1 VKFEQASCNVPEE
14 DGGTYVGFSFLLYQG
29 QPGLKLN
36 QAEQCSLFSS
46 FPLQPLL
53 SARRLGSQ
61 MNDSSLQ
68 TVKPS
73 ALALALEGARVTPG
87 SSLLSERSAL
97 EKEGKDV
104 KNVVAMLSSL
114 CNT

>member
-1 VKFEQASCNVPEE
+1 
-14 DGGTYVGFSFLLYQG
+14 
-29 QPGLKLN
+29 
-36 QAEQCSLFSS
+36 
-46 FPLQPLL
+46 
-53 SARRLGSQ
+53 